1 MARRERVSEER
12 EAHRPRPD
20 APGPERDDLP
30 ARVRALQRSAGNAA
44 VAQLLRKGKAP
55 DPPRAGGWNEAA
67 RHVAGTIRVEV
78 TGVTKGNTD
87 EDVARSQTAEGAAG
101 KAVVIVPDG
110 VDLSARPDILLFFHG
125 MGNVGYRERTSD
137 DTSRGPK
144 GTVHDVEAD
153 QIPQQLAASG
163 RNMIGVLPQGTNK
176 ALFGISDP
184 QAYVDEVLGLAAAKL
199 PPGPDGKPP
208 AIASGRIVV
217 SGHSGGG
224 RAAYGA
230 AKALTKKA
238 PADDAEWLKAP
249 PVLLFDGIN
258 GPGEARL
265 WGNLMDEW
273 LDADLAR
280 LKPAADRDKLLDRR
294 GLRLRSTH
302 TSSDRYTAT
311 NLGGKYVETV
321 PLKEPDADGNKSKSV
336 DVPIAKEQS
345 LKGRIDGWFARHAKA
360 FEATVMDKW
369 RKQYDVPSDAVSGGH
384 EATVGTGRLGKKRGT
399 APPGLTG
406 DSAKAGVPEYS
417 GGGHLEE
424 SLSKLAGAM
433 RPPPPP
439 PHAELEEEELEEQ
452 YA

>member
-1 MARRERVSEER
+1 V
-12 EAHRPRPD
+12 H
-20 APGPERDDLP
+20 
-30 ARVRALQRSAGNAA
+30 ALQRSAGNAA
-44 VAQLLRKGKAP
+44 VAQLLRKGP
-55 DPPRAGGWNEAA
+55 EPPRAGGWNEAA
-67 RHVAGTIRVEV
+67 RQVAGTIRVQV

-87 EDVARSQTAEGAAG
+87 EDVARSQTNEGAAG

-110 VDLSARPDILLFFHG
+110 VDLSGKPDVLLFFHG

-137 DTSRGPK
+137 DKSRGPK

-153 QIPQQLAASG
+153 QIPQQLAHSG
-163 RNMIGVLPQGTNK
+163 RNMIGVLPQGTNQ
-176 ALFGISDP
+176 ATFGISDP
-184 QAYVDEVLGLAAAKL
+184 QAYVDEVLGLAGPKL
-199 PPGPDGKPP
+199 PPGPDGKPRV
-208 AIASGRIVV
+208 ITSGRIVV

-238 PADDAEWLKAP
+238 PADEPEWLNAP

-265 WGNLMDEW
+265 WGDLMDEW
-273 LDADLAR
+273 LAADLVR
-280 LKPAADRDKLLDRR
+280 LKASSAPLKLLERR

-311 NLGGKYVETV
+311 NLGGSSYKETV
-321 PLKEPDADGNKSKSV
+321 KLKEPDADGNKSKTI
-336 DVPIAKEQS
+336 DVWIDKDEA
-345 LKGRIDGWFARHAKA
+345 LKGRIDKWFAAHSGAFKA
-360 FEATVMDKW
+360 DVMLKW
-369 RKQYDVPSDAVSGGH
+369 REQYDVPKDAVGGGH
-384 EATVGTGRLGKKRGT
+384 EATVGTGRLEKKRGT
-399 APPGLTG
+399 TPGGLTG
-406 DSAKAGVPEYS
+406 DSQKAGVPEYS

-424 SLSKLAGAM
+424 SLSKLGGAL

-439 PHAELEEEELEEQ
+439 PHAELEEELEEQ